1 MIKKYKKRREKLKLS
16 IKHRDQLAATINIFI
31 ALLDIFF
38 FYTITFNDP
47 SVWMIPDFILYHA
60 VSRFALRPHKLS

>member
-38 FYTITFNDP
+38 F
-47 SVWMIPDFILYHA
+47 IL
-60 VSRFALRPHKLS
+60 